1 MKDVDKLDA
10 QKKGENAQK
19 PDEEKKPEQEKPA
32 KDELSPMVPQLS
44 KMGRDA
50 ADAQKKQQET
60 AGKKADTK
68 LQVKPSKNGM
78 HVCPICGYMHPYGGP
93 HIDKGQ
99 VQQEPQSQQGQ
110 PQATGQQGSTIT
122 QNGVVSTI
130 GKVHQNVQK
139 QLGNKKFRNG
149 FTMDFNKIQGGL
161 QKQMKKVD
169 KTEASIYN
177 DLNTTKKG
185 IKKLQDKQKKGKGLL
200 GMLLGGVGMVIFTV
214 IGGLILITL
223 ARMAFKKWSATY
235 MPKNDGSTMSIF
247 GIPIPGW
254 STMKALGLGIWNFI
268 TVGLPNYWDRL
279 CNFIGNIKKQ
289 LFGKKGIF
297 RDGTETR
304 NTLRKIGLAILIG
317 FAKNKL
323 GGPLVK
329 ILSFAI

>member
-1 MKDVDKLDA
+1 
-10 QKKGENAQK
+10 
-19 PDEEKKPEQEKPA
+19 
-32 KDELSPMVPQLS
+32 MVPQLS
-44 KMGRDA
+44 KMGRDV
-50 ADAQKKQQET
+50 ADAQRKQQET